1 MITFIEEKYPYRHY
15 NRTIL
20 KGEMIHRYHC
30 YNCDINF
37 KTKRIYSD
45 GLKCPKC
52 KSRNIQYQYSRE
64 GK

>member
-1 MITFIEEKYPYRHY
+1 MNGFSEEFCPYRHY
-15 NRTIL
+15 HRTIL

>member
-1 MITFIEEKYPYRHY
+1 MNTFIEEKYLYRRY

-20 KGEMIHRYHC
+20 KMEMIHRYHC
-30 YNCDINF
+30 YNCDTNF
-37 KTKRIYSD
+37 KSKRIYSD
-45 GLKCPKC
+45 GLKCLEC